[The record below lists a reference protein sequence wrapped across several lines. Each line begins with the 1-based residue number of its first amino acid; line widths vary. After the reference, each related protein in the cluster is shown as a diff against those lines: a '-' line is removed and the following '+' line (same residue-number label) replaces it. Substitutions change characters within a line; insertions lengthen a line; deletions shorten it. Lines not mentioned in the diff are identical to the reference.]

1 MAFAYNDY
9 YYFKDG
15 FDHEKFRPTEFSIE
29 HVEGIDGAIYVSIQG
44 DVWKEAGLSIGWTLL
59 ISLVLLI
66 GALMFTN

>member
-29 HVEGIDGAIYVSIQG
+29 HVEGIDGAIYVSI
-44 DVWKEAGLSIGWTLL
+44 
-59 ISLVLLI
+59 
-66 GALMFTN
+66 